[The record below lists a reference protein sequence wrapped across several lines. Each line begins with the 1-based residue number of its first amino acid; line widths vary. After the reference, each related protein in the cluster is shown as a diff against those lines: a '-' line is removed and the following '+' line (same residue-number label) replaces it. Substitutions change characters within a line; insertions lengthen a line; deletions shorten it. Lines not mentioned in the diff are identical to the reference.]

1 MPYGIELFSFDL
13 FGLSR
18 KGAPAATPSTTA
30 DAPKAKPEARRESPA
45 EDDSDLDR
53 PGRHEIFFWGLFPV
67 L

>member
-18 KGAPAATPSTTA
+18 RGAAIAPSSADDDRVKTTS
-30 DAPKAKPEARRESPA
+30 ETRRESPA
-45 EDDSDLDR
+45 DDDADLDR
-53 PGRHEIFFWGLFPV
+53 PARHEIFFWGLFPV